1 MNIILLKQEVSDGF
15 SNMEMTISWGG
26 YAELDSQWC
35 SNDITSAFSRLY
47 FIKDGEGLLQYK
59 DKEIKLRPGYMYLI
73 PIGLKFSY
81 SCDDKMTQIYFHI
94 NMHKGTGGD
103 FLRCL
108 NGIKE
113 VYAGSEMINKAERFI
128 MSADNYSD
136 IIKLKELLYKCVD
149 MCMEDEK
156 TDSIIPHRSPFVS
169 EVIKYINIHLSMKLR
184 AEDIA
189 EHFSVSRSTLCRQFK
204 KETGVTLHSYI
215 EDLVLYWAEKM
226 IVEERYSISQISD
239 MTGFCDQFYFSRR
252 FMKCFGDSPS
262 AYRKKHL

>member
-1 MNIILLKQEVSDGF
+1 
-15 SNMEMTISWGG
+15 
-26 YAELDSQWC
+26 
-35 SNDITSAFSRLY
+35 
-47 FIKDGEGLLQYK
+47 
-59 DKEIKLRPGYMYLI
+59 
-73 PIGLKFSY
+73 
-81 SCDDKMTQIYFHI
+81 
-94 NMHKGTGGD
+94 
-103 FLRCL
+103 
-108 NGIKE
+108 
-113 VYAGSEMINKAERFI
+113 MINKAERFI
-128 MSADNYSD
+128 ISADNYSD

-184 AEDIA
+184 GEDIA